1 MNKLEQEMRKANYV
15 FKKNK
20 KIDGIERNIISFA
33 KGLNAEQ
40 LALLVI
46 KLVSGLATPM
56 HRKQLSKLLKE
67 SINDER
73 IDTDTKEIISKL
85 MDIIELIEP
94 NRKKTMKVKD
104 LLVNH

>member
-1 MNKLEQEMRKANYV
+1 MNKLEQELRKTTV
-15 FKKNK
+15 LLKKNK

-46 KLVSGLATPM
+46 KIVSGLATPM

-67 SINDER
+67 SIDDEK
-73 IDTDTKEIISKL
+73 IDTDTKEMISKL
-85 MDIIELIEP
+85 MDIIELVEP
-94 NRKKTMKVKD
+94 DRKKTMKVKD
-104 LLVNH
+104 LLVGM